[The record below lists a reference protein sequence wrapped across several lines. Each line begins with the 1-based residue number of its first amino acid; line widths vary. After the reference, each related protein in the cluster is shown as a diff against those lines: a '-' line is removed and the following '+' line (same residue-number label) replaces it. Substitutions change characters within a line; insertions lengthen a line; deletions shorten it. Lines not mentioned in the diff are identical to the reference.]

1 MLEMLR
7 AGQSVEFKYEGVTLR
22 GVVETIRSSRVVIAR
37 RDFRSYKRSIRN
49 RWHPPDRANVPIE
62 DILRIEKGPA

>member
-1 MLEMLR
+1 MLDTLR
-7 AGQSVEFKYEGVTLR
+7 VGQSVEFRYEGVTVR
-22 GVVETIRSSRVVIAR
+22 GVVEAIRSSRAVIAR

-49 RWHPPDRANVPIE
+49 RWHPPDRANIPIK